1 MVDWVPALVVLV
13 VVLVVWQESIEI
25 FHIKK
30 FLAPQ
35 PTAIASTFW
44 ADRHELLSAGWFTF
58 QEALGGFVIGCGFAL
73 LCALVLARWRGLG
86 RALMPYMI
94 AASAVPIIAFAP
106 IMNAW
111 FNPFS
116 KGSKMAIAAVL
127 CFFPVLVNSLRGLTS
142 VRPESVEL
150 MRSYGAGELETFRR
164 VRIPTAL
171 PFIFTS
177 LKIATVLAMIG
188 AIVGEY
194 FGGPIEAL
202 GVKIL
207 NDSSYGNFTDA
218 ARPSSSRRRGRESA
232 SPAPSESPSISR
244 SRWSSGWPC
253 AGWHRQATD
262 RGSEWRRGFQH
273 ERGPNE
279 AQVLGLRDTCCG
291 CGDRGSGRRRRHESG
306 GLDEIAEADQ
316 GDAPAEVGYSGA
328 VRGLLRREGQ
338 GVLQGSGT
346 RRQDQ
351 AWRP

>member
-1 MVDWVPALVVLV
+1 MSTAPVVVQPVPRGTLARRVGKRMVDWVPALVVLV

-194 FGGPIEAL
+194 FGGAFTAL
-202 GVKIL
+202 GVLI
-207 NDSSYGNFTDA
+207 N
-218 ARPSSSRRRGRESA
+218 
-232 SPAPSESPSISR
+232 SR
-244 SRWSSGWPC
+244 STTFQFKEAWAGIGVAC
-253 AGWHRQATD
+253 AFGIAFYLAVALVERLTL
-262 RGSEWRRGFQH
+262 RGVAS
-273 ERGPNE
+273 
-279 AQVLGLRDTCCG
+279 T
-291 CGDRGSGRRRRHESG
+291 GD
-306 GLDEIAEADQ
+306 
-316 GDAPAEVGYSGA
+316 
-328 VRGLLRREGQ
+328 
-338 GVLQGSGT
+338 
-346 RRQDQ
+346 
-351 AWRP
+351 

>member
-1 MVDWVPALVVLV
+1 MSTAPVVVQPVPRGTLAGRVGKRMVDWVPALVVLV
-13 VVLVVWQESIEI
+13 VVLVAWQESIEI

-86 RALMPYMI
+86 QALMPYMI

-194 FGGPIEAL
+194 FGGAFTAL
-202 GVKIL
+202 GVLI
-207 NDSSYGNFTDA
+207 N
-218 ARPSSSRRRGRESA
+218 
-232 SPAPSESPSISR
+232 SR
-244 SRWSSGWPC
+244 STTFQFKEAWAGIGVAC
-253 AGWHRQATD
+253 AFGIAFYLAVALVERLAL
-262 RGSEWRRGFQH
+262 RGAAS
-273 ERGPNE
+273 
-279 AQVLGLRDTCCG
+279 T
-291 CGDRGSGRRRRHESG
+291 GD
-306 GLDEIAEADQ
+306 
-316 GDAPAEVGYSGA
+316 
-328 VRGLLRREGQ
+328 
-338 GVLQGSGT
+338 
-346 RRQDQ
+346 
-351 AWRP
+351 

>member
-1 MVDWVPALVVLV
+1 MSTAPGVVQPVPRGTLAGRVGKRMVDWVPALVVLV

-58 QEALGGFVIGCGFAL
+58 QEALGGFVIGCGLAL

-86 RALMPYMI
+86 QALMPYMI

-177 LKIATVLAMIG
+177 LKIVTVLAMIG

-194 FGGPIEAL
+194 FGGAFTAL
-202 GVKIL
+202 GVLI
-207 NDSSYGNFTDA
+207 N
-218 ARPSSSRRRGRESA
+218 
-232 SPAPSESPSISR
+232 SR
-244 SRWSSGWPC
+244 STTFQFKEAWAGIGVAC
-253 AGWHRQATD
+253 AFGIAFYLAVALVERLAL
-262 RGSEWRRGFQH
+262 RGAAS
-273 ERGPNE
+273 
-279 AQVLGLRDTCCG
+279 T
-291 CGDRGSGRRRRHESG
+291 GD
-306 GLDEIAEADQ
+306 
-316 GDAPAEVGYSGA
+316 
-328 VRGLLRREGQ
+328 
-338 GVLQGSGT
+338 
-346 RRQDQ
+346 
-351 AWRP
+351 

>member
-1 MVDWVPALVVLV
+1 MSTAPVVVQPVPRGTLARRVGKRMVDWVPALVVLV

-194 FGGPIEAL
+194 FGGAFTAL
-202 GVKIL
+202 GVLINSRSTTFQFKEAWAGIGVACAFGIAFYL
-207 NDSSYGNFTDA
+207 SIA
-218 ARPSSSRRRGRESA
+218 ALERLALRG
-232 SPAPSESPSISR
+232 APSTE
-244 SRWSSGWPC
+244 
-253 AGWHRQATD
+253 
-262 RGSEWRRGFQH
+262 E
-273 ERGPNE
+273 
-279 AQVLGLRDTCCG
+279 
-291 CGDRGSGRRRRHESG
+291 
-306 GLDEIAEADQ
+306 
-316 GDAPAEVGYSGA
+316 
-328 VRGLLRREGQ
+328 
-338 GVLQGSGT
+338 
-346 RRQDQ
+346 
-351 AWRP
+351 

>member
-1 MVDWVPALVVLV
+1 VSTAPVVVQPIPRGTLAGRVGKRMVDWVPALVVLV

-44 ADRHELLSAGWFTF
+44 TDRHELLSAGWFTF
-58 QEALGGFVIGCGFAL
+58 QEALGGFVIGCGLAL

-194 FGGPIEAL
+194 FGGAFTAL
-202 GVKIL
+202 GVLI
-207 NDSSYGNFTDA
+207 N
-218 ARPSSSRRRGRESA
+218 
-232 SPAPSESPSISR
+232 SR
-244 SRWSSGWPC
+244 STTFQFKEAWAGIGVAC
-253 AGWHRQATD
+253 AFGIAFYLAVALVERLAL
-262 RGSEWRRGFQH
+262 RGAAS
-273 ERGPNE
+273 
-279 AQVLGLRDTCCG
+279 T
-291 CGDRGSGRRRRHESG
+291 GD
-306 GLDEIAEADQ
+306 
-316 GDAPAEVGYSGA
+316 
-328 VRGLLRREGQ
+328 
-338 GVLQGSGT
+338 
-346 RRQDQ
+346 
-351 AWRP
+351 

>member
-1 MVDWVPALVVLV
+1 VSTAPVVVQPVPRGTLAGRVGRRVLDWVPAVVVLV
-13 VVLVVWQESIEI
+13 VVLVFWQESIEV

-44 ADRHELLSAGWFTF
+44 TDRHELISAGWFTF
-58 QEALGGFVIGCGFAL
+58 QEALGGYVIGCGLAL
-73 LCALVLARWRGLG
+73 LFALVLARWRGLG

-111 FNPFS
+111 FDPFS

-150 MRSYGAGELETFRR
+150 MRSYAAGELETFRR

-194 FGGPIEAL
+194 FGGAFTAL
-202 GVKIL
+202 GVLI
-207 NDSSYGNFTDA
+207 N
-218 ARPSSSRRRGRESA
+218 
-232 SPAPSESPSISR
+232 SR
-244 SRWSSGWPC
+244 STTFQFKEAWAGIGVAC
-253 AGWHRQATD
+253 AFGIAFYLAVALIERLTL
-262 RGSEWRRGFQH
+262 RGVAS
-273 ERGPNE
+273 
-279 AQVLGLRDTCCG
+279 T
-291 CGDRGSGRRRRHESG
+291 GD
-306 GLDEIAEADQ
+306 
-316 GDAPAEVGYSGA
+316 
-328 VRGLLRREGQ
+328 
-338 GVLQGSGT
+338 
-346 RRQDQ
+346 
-351 AWRP
+351 